1 MEEQKTIKTKPN
13 KKKKK
18 GGRQKKIYGVG
29 CVNVKG
35 EVLFK
40 VHIWNSYLWL
50 GEEQELEIQQEMD
63 SLKKKKNEMAGAKTM
78 THT

>member
-1 MEEQKTIKTKPN
+1 MEGTEQKTIKTKPN
-13 KKKKK
+13 KKKK

-29 CVNVKG
+29 CVKVKG
-35 EVLFK
+35 EVVFK
-40 VHIWNSYLWL
+40 VHIWNSYLRL

-63 SLKKKKNEMAGAKTM
+63 SFKKNEMEGAKTM